1 MSGEPGEQPV
11 SGPGRESV
19 DVLIVGAGPAG
30 STAAAWAARA
40 GREVLLID
48 RAEFPRDKTCGD
60 GLTPR
65 AIAELDRLGLGS
77 WVRTLHTQD
86 GLDLTVFGRGY
97 PLRWPEGPFPAVTA
111 AVPRL
116 EFDARLLDEAI
127 GSGAVF
133 RGGVRVSDVLTDA
146 SGRVTLVRTADGG
159 EIGCRVLLVADG
171 AGSPVGNK
179 LGRKWLRDKM
189 YAVAA
194 RSYMTS
200 ARGDEKMLTVAVGA
214 GRGDAVMT
222 PGYGWLFPL
231 GDGRVNVGY
240 GAMVSDE
247 LPLPGSSRSLHD
259 AFIEQMR
266 DRWQLVGD
274 PENYAAAPL
283 SIGGMV
289 ENIAGPNWMLIGDA
303 ACGTNP
309 VTGEGI
315 DFAMESARHAVD
327 MLGAAA
333 DYTRVWPALLQ
344 ELYAAPLAAERKI
357 IRAIGMHP
365 RLGRQLVP
373 LLMSHGWRGR
383 FVLRSAANLVAD
395 DDKDAAA
402 RLFRLVGRVS
412 ERSERP
418 IFGHSN
424 VK

>member
-1 MSGEPGEQPV
+1 VTIERPASGQPGE
-11 SGPGRESV
+11 SV
-19 DVLIVGAGPAG
+19 EVLIVGAGPAG
-30 STAAAWAARA
+30 STAAAWAARG
-40 GREVLLID
+40 GRDVLLVD
-48 RAEFPRDKTCGD
+48 RATFPRDKTCGD

-65 AIAELDRLGLGS
+65 AVAELDLLGLGS
-77 WVRTLHTQD
+77 WVRSLHMHD

-111 AVPRL
+111 AVPRM
-116 EFDARLLDEAI
+116 EFDARLLDAAI
-127 GSGAVF
+127 ESGAVF
-133 RGGVRVSDVLTDA
+133 RGGVRVLDVLTDE
-146 SGRVTLVRTADGG
+146 SGRVSGVRTAEGD
-159 EIGCRVLLVADG
+159 IGCRTLLVADG
-171 AGSPVGNK
+171 AGSPVGNR

-214 GRGDAVMT
+214 GSGDAVMT

-266 DRWQLVGD
+266 DRWQLVGE
-274 PENYAAAPL
+274 PESYAAAPL

-315 DFAMESARHAVD
+315 DFAMESARHAVELLD
-327 MLGAAA
+327 SD
-333 DYTRVWPALLQ
+333 DYTRVWPQLLQ
-344 ELYAAPLAAERKI
+344 SLYAAPLAAERKI
-357 IRAIGMHP
+357 IRAIGLHP

-395 DDKDAAA
+395 GDNDAAA

-412 ERSERP
+412 KRSERP
-418 IFGHSN
+418 IFGYSD
-424 VK
+424 VQ